1 MLDRLKSN
9 CICDIMKLLYISP
22 TFSGTGG
29 IGPHAFRVAKKL
41 GENGFDVEL
50 MDVPHIPIKNLKNPS
65 FSILGSLKA
74 LSYTKTYDA
83 VHAWNLPSAFIMK
96 QIKSKKKILS
106 VHGIYSDQVSMLHSK
121 VASSLV
127 NFGENR
133 VLDWADTLTTDSK
146 AVQLAY
152 KEKLGKTFEY
162 LPAPLDP
169 DKFKE
174 IPEVKK
180 ADNQIVYVGRDS
192 YEKGIDILQS
202 IESKING
209 KVVYCTNLDWKEAM
223 VKLKES
229 SLLVVPS
236 RMESIPQVIKE
247 AFYLKVPVIA
257 TNVGGNPELVTHQ
270 ETGILI
276 PPEDPEKLTIAI
288 NNLLDNEETR
298 RNFANNAFEF
308 INNNFSWDVLLE
320 KYTSLYES

>member
-65 FSILGSLKA
+65 FTILGSLKA

-270 ETGILI
+270 ETGILV

>member
-1 MLDRLKSN
+1 
-9 CICDIMKLLYISP
+9 MKLLYISP

-121 VASSLV
+121 VTSSLV

-270 ETGILI
+270 ETGILV

-298 RNFANNAFEF
+298 RDFANNAFEF

>member
-1 MLDRLKSN
+1 
-9 CICDIMKLLYISP
+9 MKLLYISP

-209 KVVYCTNLDWKEAM
+209 KVVYCTNLEWEEAM

-270 ETGILI
+270 ETGILV